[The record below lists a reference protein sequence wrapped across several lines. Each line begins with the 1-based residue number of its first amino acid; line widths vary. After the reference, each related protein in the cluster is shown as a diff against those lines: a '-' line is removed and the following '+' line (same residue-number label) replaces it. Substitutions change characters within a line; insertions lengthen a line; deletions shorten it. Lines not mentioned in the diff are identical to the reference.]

1 MCRWNW
7 VGSRIGFGKMCTFAW
22 SLSCVT
28 CYYGWWNETRSNNL
42 VWTNAYLR
50 LASSRGS
57 DAPGKNC
64 SRLPTALVNW
74 NIFIKRSFNLIS
86 DSTVFS
92 YIIQGS
98 NSTGTASSDLI
109 MLLNTRYGSSGSLQ
123 STPTSVSTP
132 FSSNTTLSHND
143 QDQRKFAGFVT
154 GLIK

>member
-1 MCRWNW
+1 MEHIYN
-7 VGSRIGFGKMCTFAW
+7 
-22 SLSCVT
+22 SC
-28 CYYGWWNETRSNNL
+28 
-42 VWTNAYLR
+42 
-50 LASSRGS
+50 
-57 DAPGKNC
+57 
-64 SRLPTALVNW
+64 
-74 NIFIKRSFNLIS
+74 NLIS
-86 DSTVFS
+86 DSTVSFH
-92 YIIQGS
+92 IIQGS